1 MPPARPKGRLDP
13 KRSREKA
20 QAESA
25 EPRPTAE
32 PSRGLE
38 LDEPEIVVSD
48 AVGRLMEFW
57 GFKRNMGRLWAVM
70 YLSPHPLTAAD
81 LKDLLKI
88 SSGAVS
94 MTLAELMRWGV
105 VKKVWVQ
112 GERKD
117 YYVAEVA
124 LWRMISRVLGERER
138 AEIAVAVESF
148 ERALEALEAERGA
161 RGRAG
166 DERRAR
172 KDLQT
177 RRVRALLELA
187 KLGRTLLDALLATAK
202 LDAEPLTRLLL
213 GGSGR
218 NGG

>member
-1 MPPARPKGRLDP
+1 MPPARSKGRPDP
-13 KRSREKA
+13 KRSREKDPEA
-20 QAESA
+20 SA
-25 EPRPTAE
+25 EARAT
-32 PSRGLE
+32 LE

-138 AEIAVAVESF
+138 TEIGVAVESF
-148 ERALEALEAERGA
+148 ERALELLDSERGG
-161 RGRAG
+161 RGREGARAP
-166 DERRAR
+166 DDRRAR
-172 KDLQT
+172 RDLQS

-202 LDAEPLTRLLL
+202 LDAEPLTRFLL
-213 GGSGR
+213 GAPGR

>member
-1 MPPARPKGRLDP
+1 MTTASRKRKKPAKEAARAPL
-13 KRSREKA
+13 S
-20 QAESA
+20 
-25 EPRPTAE
+25 
-32 PSRGLE
+32 LN
-38 LDEPEIVVSD
+38 EPEIAVTD

-57 GFKRNMGRLWAVM
+57 GFKRNMGRVWAVM

-81 LKDLLKI
+81 LKDLLQI

-94 MTLAELMRWGV
+94 MTLAELTRWGV

-117 YYVAEVA
+117 FFVGEVG

-138 AEIAVAVESF
+138 SEIVSAVEAF
-148 ERALEALEAERGA
+148 ERAIDTLEHKSRD
-161 RGRAG
+161 GRTD
-166 DERRAR
+166 DEQRA
-172 KDLQT
+172 KIDLQV

-202 LDAEPLTRLLL
+202 VDAEPLTRFLL
-213 GGSGR
+213 GGGR
-218 NGG
+218 TD

>member
-1 MPPARPKGRLDP
+1 MSSVRKRKKAKEPEPAL
-13 KRSREKA
+13 S
-20 QAESA
+20 
-25 EPRPTAE
+25 
-32 PSRGLE
+32 LN
-38 LDEPEIVVSD
+38 EPEIAVTD

-81 LKDLLKI
+81 LKDLLQI

-117 YYVAEVA
+117 FFVGEVA

-138 AEIAVAVESF
+138 SEITSAVDSF
-148 ERALEALEAERGA
+148 ERAIETLEQRRREPRTD
-161 RGRAG
+161 
-166 DERRAR
+166 DEQRAR
-172 KDLQT
+172 FDLQI
-177 RRVRALLELA
+177 RRVRALLELS
-187 KLGRTLLDALLATAK
+187 KLGKTLLDALLATAK
-202 LDAEPLTRLLL
+202 VDAEPLTRFLL
-213 GGSGR
+213 GGGKSDT
-218 NGG
+218 